1 MSIYEHRLLTIF
13 WGQKGLIEKWHRIY
27 ELVCL
32 LYKILT
38 EKVVSPPPELNQWT
52 YCLIVLSELFYLKSA
67 RTHKK
72 DWQKSL
78 NNRISFSDK
87 WTKRKSNYFW
97 KRRWHRLRTS
107 SWTSSLFA
115 KQSLWTSFSFS
126 SSEAPLLIFGVD
138 NHMRSYAASTPMQLW
153 RVWGESIWSIWL

>member
-1 MSIYEHRLLTIF
+1 M
-13 WGQKGLIEKWHRIY
+13 
-27 ELVCL
+27 
-32 LYKILT
+32 LT
-38 EKVVSPPPELNQWT
+38 EKVVSPSPELNQWT

-115 KQSLWTSFSFS
+115 KRSQVDQVSFS

-138 NHMRSYAASTPMQLW
+138 NHTRSYAASTPMQLW
-153 RVWGESIWSIWL
+153 RVLRWEYLIDLVIESVASETEVLRSHSMVTFPQSQTGCC